1 LFDRSI
7 GRFEILSNGKLHHS
21 LGAFGRMPQVWVIDQ
36 LMEIALGHR
45 VVEIETRGDGKLSK
59 ISSGDETHP
68 MPSALEPLP

>member
-1 LFDRSI
+1 
-7 GRFEILSNGKLHHS
+7 
-21 LGAFGRMPQVWVIDQ
+21 MPQVWVIDQ